1 MPSKTVSTPRRATD
15 AEALAVWKR
24 YRETGDL
31 RERNRLVTMYLG
43 MVKYLVHRKSQ
54 ELPLRLELDD
64 LMSCGVEGLIHAIE
78 RFDPAKG
85 GTIEQL
91 AWIRVEGAIID
102 ELRRQDWAPRS
113 VRRGERSLH
122 EAQERFAALHGR
134 KPDDHELADAAGMT
148 YDDVKGIYG
157 DLRRAHVSSLNAPAW
172 RDESATTEQIDTL
185 VADDELNPEQATLRS
200 EAYELLRAALRN
212 LPDQERQVAVMLYE
226 RGLSQRE
233 VGEALQ
239 LTESRISQIHTK
251 LRNALRLAL
260 SNNRDVFD
268 AVA

>member
-1 MPSKTVSTPRRATD
+1 MLTNAVPHTRRITD
-15 AEALAVWKR
+15 AEALAIWRR
-24 YRETGDL
+24 YRETGDV
-31 RERNRLVTMYLG
+31 RERNRLVTTYLG
-43 MVKYLVHRKSQ
+43 LVKYLVHKKRR
-54 ELPLRLELDD
+54 ELPLRLEIDD

-85 GTIEQL
+85 GTIEQF
-91 AWIRVEGAIID
+91 AWTRIQGAILD

-134 KPDDHELADAAGMT
+134 RPDDRELADAAGMSH
-148 YDDVKGIYG
+148 DEVKGIYG
-157 DLRRAHVSSLNAPAW
+157 DLRRAHVSSLNVPAW
-172 RDESATTEQIDTL
+172 RDDNATTEQIDTL
-185 VADDELNPEQATLRS
+185 VSADGDTPETLALRN
-200 EAYELLRAALRN
+200 EAHELLRAALRE
-212 LPDQERQVAVMLYE
+212 LPDQERQVAVLLYQ

-233 VGEALQ
+233 VGVALQ

-251 LRNALRLAL
+251 LRNALGLAL
-260 SNNRDVFD
+260 SNSREVFD